1 MNDFSALPIKT
12 SYDSGIDNIL
22 QDFYIPVLSLA
33 NKYDRISGFF
43 SSGALAVAAKGLEKF
58 IINGG
63 VMRLVTCPQLS
74 GDDVKALKA
83 STSTFD
89 EIMYKNFVQSYEEIG
104 DKFEQDHIKALG
116 WMLANNLLQLKLAI
130 IKKNNQYCSVEEIN
144 KFGIMHQKVGILY
157 DQAGNVLSFSG
168 SNNES
173 ACGWVSNIEEF
184 KVFTSWTGAGCYIQ
198 DDIKKFDSFWYDNRL
213 DVEIKDIPTAIK
225 EKLIDESKN
234 FRMDSIAMQKYLVNT
249 KVKCKQKLKL
259 FSYQEEAVNLWN
271 QNNRS
276 LLLQMATG
284 TGKTRTA
291 IGCMKKALQDT
302 KKLLIIVA
310 CPQVT
315 LSDQWKR
322 DIDSL
327 DINLEHSLVLNGNI
341 KNWYAKLNRELL
353 RLKVGE
359 YKHLIVYVTHQICSS
374 EKYLNLITT
383 NKFNKIVKFFI
394 GDEVHGMGA
403 AKTRLGLIDG
413 YRYRLGL
420 SATPQRWFD
429 DVGSRFIEEY
439 FGNKSFEFSIHDAL
453 TNVNPLTNKSFLV
466 HFIYE
471 PRFLSLT
478 DDELDRYK
486 KATEK
491 IIKTGSYLS
500 DDDTYLQK
508 LRFERANIEKNAVE
522 KYKELERILDY
533 LEENNNDINNTIIF
547 VSDAQIDNVL
557 KILGRREIA
566 ATRFTQEQGTVPKSV
581 YGGLSEREYI
591 IRKFKQQEY
600 QVLVAIKC
608 LDEGIDIPSAD
619 TAIIMASSTNPRE
632 YVQRIGRIIR
642 QAPGKHDTTIFDMI
656 IKPDFDRLNDEKLVS
671 MEKHIF
677 DKEMVRVKELSDNAL
692 NSITVLKKVYR
703 IKEEVNYNAL

>member
-43 SSGALAVAAKGLEKF
+43 SSGALAVAANGLEKF

-198 DDIKKFDSFWYDNRL
+198 DDIKKFDSFWDDNRL

-642 QAPGKHDTTIFDMI
+642 QAPGKHDATIFDMI

>member
-213 DVEIKDIPTAIK
+213 DVEIKDIPIAIK

-642 QAPGKHDTTIFDMI
+642 QAPGKHDATIFDMI

>member
-1 MNDFSALPIKT
+1 
-12 SYDSGIDNIL
+12 
-22 QDFYIPVLSLA
+22 
-33 NKYDRISGFF
+33 
-43 SSGALAVAAKGLEKF
+43 
-58 IINGG
+58 
-63 VMRLVTCPQLS
+63 
-74 GDDVKALKA
+74 
-83 STSTFD
+83 
-89 EIMYKNFVQSYEEIG
+89 
-104 DKFEQDHIKALG
+104 
-116 WMLANNLLQLKLAI
+116 
-130 IKKNNQYCSVEEIN
+130 
-144 KFGIMHQKVGILY
+144 MHQKVGILY

-642 QAPGKHDTTIFDMI
+642 QAPGKHDATIFDMI

>member
-642 QAPGKHDTTIFDMI
+642 QAPGKHDTTIFDVI